1 MRRAIA
7 GDDDRPALRLY
18 LPILLVSAWCRLVR
32 KWFGRGPIKLR
43 QGGRAYRDIAPR
55 GEEKLNR
62 IAEGRGIGL
71 EYWDMVSP
79 SLQPDIAFE
88 ATTNVAAA
96 PVSGEMGEAAKGR
109 EAAEQAEAAA
119 LMTGTAA
126 VGPPHPECRT
136 ALSQDAGNVAGIC
149 DAIDR
154 PHREP
159 QEGAAKSGHESCGVI
174 DEGGGDINSEGLHF
188 AGLRVKLNIVQ
199 MSILKMNNVQEESLR
214 DRKKSRRRLQI
225 VEIARGIIA
234 TKGLKSLKVRD
245 VADAAGC
252 SVGSVYN
259 EFGDFDGVILT
270 VNRETVQALTVR
282 LGQVPAE
289 DPVRQ
294 LYGLAATYLE
304 FFAEHANLLRSL
316 FEHRMEDDRPY
327 PDDILQMVMDAFAL
341 MHPPLVRLLPNADDV
356 QIALL
361 SRTLFSAVHG
371 IISLGLEERMVAVPR
386 QMLRQQVEQFLD
398 AHLAGLGILPLR

>member
-1 MRRAIA
+1 
-7 GDDDRPALRLY
+7 
-18 LPILLVSAWCRLVR
+18 
-32 KWFGRGPIKLR
+32 
-43 QGGRAYRDIAPR
+43 
-55 GEEKLNR
+55 
-62 IAEGRGIGL
+62 
-71 EYWDMVSP
+71 
-79 SLQPDIAFE
+79 
-88 ATTNVAAA
+88 
-96 PVSGEMGEAAKGR
+96 
-109 EAAEQAEAAA
+109 
-119 LMTGTAA
+119 
-126 VGPPHPECRT
+126 
-136 ALSQDAGNVAGIC
+136 
-149 DAIDR
+149 
-154 PHREP
+154 
-159 QEGAAKSGHESCGVI
+159 
-174 DEGGGDINSEGLHF
+174 
-188 AGLRVKLNIVQ
+188 
-199 MSILKMNNVQEESLR
+199 MNNVQYESLR
-214 DRKKSRRRLQI
+214 DRKKSRRRQQI
-225 VEIARGIIA
+225 VEIARSIIA

-270 VNRETVQALTVR
+270 VNRETVKELTVR

-371 IISLGLEERMVAVPR
+371 IISLGLEERMVAVPP
-386 QMLRQQVEQFLD
+386 QMLRQQVDQFLD
-398 AHLAGLGILPLR
+398 AHLAGLGIVPVR